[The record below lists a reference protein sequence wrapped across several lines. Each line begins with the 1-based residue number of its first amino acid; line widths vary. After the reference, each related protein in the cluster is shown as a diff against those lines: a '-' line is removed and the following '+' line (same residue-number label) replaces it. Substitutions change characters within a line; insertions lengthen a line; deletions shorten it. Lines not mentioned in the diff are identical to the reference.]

1 MKPSTSFGHSSPGG
15 VNLTEEEGQAWRQDQ
30 EKGGEG
36 QAKEEERQELSWFV
50 NLWAVRDFGCIEV
63 RPSD

>member
-50 NLWAVRDFGCIEV
+50 NL
-63 RPSD
+63 